1 MREKSRFSTNCHI
14 RANKNNIV
22 ATMTLSLP
30 NELKKRMD
38 ELEIINWSAVARE
51 AFEEKIRE
59 FLLLKKI
66 AAKSKLTEK
75 DAIELGQRVNAGVA
89 ERHS

>member
-1 MREKSRFSTNCHI
+1 M
-14 RANKNNIV
+14 

-38 ELEIINWSAVARE
+38 DLEIINWSAVARE

-66 AAKSKLTEK
+66 TDKSTLTEK
-75 DAIELGQRVNAGVA
+75 GALELGKTVRAGVA

>member
-1 MREKSRFSTNCHI
+1 M
-14 RANKNNIV
+14 

-38 ELEIINWSAVARE
+38 ELEIINWSAVARG

-66 AAKSKLTEK
+66 TDKSTLTEK
-75 DAIELGQRVNAGVA
+75 DALELGKTVRAILPPKPFVL
-89 ERHS
+89 

>member
-1 MREKSRFSTNCHI
+1 M
-14 RANKNNIV
+14 

-66 AAKSKLTEK
+66 TDKSTLTEK
-75 DAIELGQRVNAGVA
+75 DALELGRTVRAGVA